1 MDTEPIYE
9 LRDRLRAAGIAGT
22 NLLSEDFRLKRAFE
36 AFKPLETASPVF
48 AKIGQLAQQLLSPD
62 CQNPQGALLDTMTLV
77 DAVICTLG
85 AVDVQLSLIHI

>member
-36 AFKPLETASPVF
+36 AFKPLETAS
-48 AKIGQLAQQLLSPD
+48 
-62 CQNPQGALLDTMTLV
+62 
-77 DAVICTLG
+77 
-85 AVDVQLSLIHI
+85 LSLIHI

>member
-62 CQNPQGALLDTMTLV
+62 C
-77 DAVICTLG
+77 
-85 AVDVQLSLIHI
+85 